1 MKSRRRSRL
10 NSWLLPALAVG
21 MVAAWRINRPAVAL
35 SDATL
40 AAFEADLETA
50 MQTFQ
55 MPGAAV
61 ALVLE
66 NDIVYAWGFG
76 LRDPHSKPTVSPHT
90 QFRIASS
97 TERASTARSR
107 RGGLETRMRP
117 GRY

>member
-55 MPGAAV
+55 MPGAA
-61 ALVLE
+61 
-66 NDIVYAWGFG
+66 IVYAWGFG